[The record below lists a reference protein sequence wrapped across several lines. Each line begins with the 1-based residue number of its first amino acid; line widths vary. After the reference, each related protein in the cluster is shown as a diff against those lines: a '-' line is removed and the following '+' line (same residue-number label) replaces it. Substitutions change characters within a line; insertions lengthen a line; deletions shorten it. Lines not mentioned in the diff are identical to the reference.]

1 MGGQTEDDALQTSK
15 RRTSEGTGI
24 QKNRFIDK
32 TEAVWSP
39 LQILRSLVQTSHL
52 AILIG
57 TKSCK
62 EATAWYY
69 VNGQN
74 TISQNLRN

>member
-1 MGGQTEDDALQTSK
+1 MSNLQKSK
-15 RRTSEGTGI
+15 D
-24 QKNRFIDK
+24 KLFKVNRFIDK

-62 EATAWYY
+62 EAPAWYY